1 MIDRDN
7 KGVLIGG
14 FVIIVIL
21 MLWNGYGAIR
31 QLLQPQQS
39 SVEPQGNVIFT
50 QPDLLV
56 FSDHLRLNQFPDR
69 IQIHYPYLLVITPGE
84 KTHQTAIYSLTE
96 QKLVKQVSS
105 VLLDYNGRDTLSTNG
120 KDTFFNITNLQT
132 YCSQGY
138 IQSSTR
144 VLCETPKT
152 DDPLD
157 NKLIAINPSTLEKED
172 VYSSNNLL
180 GSLTVIGNTLYL
192 AEQNIATHK
201 NYLTV
206 NGKIA
211 EIPLQADIIY
221 PMGKRVFVAS
231 FKVTTP
237 VKEARY
243 DEVFLSNMGA
253 TTRLQEKGRIVLF
266 KTP

>member
-1 MIDRDN
+1 MSN

-14 FVIIVIL
+14 FFLIIIL
-21 MLWNGYGAIR
+21 MVWNGIGVIT
-31 QLLQPQQS
+31 QLFQPQKT
-39 SVEPQGNVIFT
+39 SVASQGSVIFM

-56 FSDHLRLNQFPDR
+56 FSDHVRLNQFPDK

-84 KTHQTAIYSLTE
+84 KTYKTLVYSLTE
-96 QKLVKQVSS
+96 QKRIKQFAQ
-105 VLLDYNGRDTLSTNG
+105 VLLDYNGNDSLTTDG
-120 KDTFFNITNLQT
+120 KETFFNTTNLKT

-144 VLCETPKT
+144 VLCETPKS

-157 NKLIAINPSTLEKED
+157 NKLIAINPKTLEKDD
-172 VYSSNNLL
+172 VYSSRNLL
-180 GSLTVIGNTLYL
+180 GSLTIIQNTLYI
-192 AEQNIATHK
+192 AEQNISTHK
-201 NYLTV
+201 HYLTG
-206 NGKIA
+206 NGKTA

-221 PMGKRVFVAS
+221 PMGKQVFVAS

-237 VKEARY
+237 FKEARY
-243 DEVFLSNMGA
+243 DEVFLSNTGM
-253 TTRLQEKGRIVLF
+253 TTRLQEQGRIILF